1 MHAGNRAGGG
11 QAEGKRQARRLPA
24 ACQCPVATPGP
35 NPPPYTTQQADH
47 PNTTAAAVPANK
59 KRKSQEQTKGSKK
72 KQKTEGKPDLGSCIS
87 TKPTESQRGERR
99 GSQCKQ
105 RGPEYDPG

>member
-1 MHAGNRAGGG
+1 MRAGNRAEGG

-24 ACQCPVATPGP
+24 ARPCPVATPGP
-35 NPPPYTTQQADH
+35 NPPPYTTQQADST
-47 PNTTAAAVPANK
+47 NTTAAAVPATK
-59 KRKSQEQTKGSKK
+59 KRESQEKTRGSKK
-72 KQKTEGKPDLGSCIS
+72 KQKTEGKPELGSRIS
-87 TKPTESQRGERR
+87 TKPTESKREERR